1 MMGPKNMPVQPLCIL
16 LQQPR
21 NDGLKLLFHNASGIV
36 TGRDRD
42 KVAARLRA
50 GFTHEVFTHKCPNV
64 TQTDRFGKIMVK
76 LLMQWDI
83 KMGREQE
90 FSEFVVREFAPRL
103 MQLGIEPSEVL
114 YTMYGEGPQMLTIGA
129 VESVD
134 KLTNILQSGGWE
146 KLHAKLLAYVTNYQQ
161 KIVRD
166 NGRNFQL

>member
-1 MMGPKNMPVQPLCIL
+1 
-16 LQQPR
+16 
-21 NDGLKLLFHNASGIV
+21 
-36 TGRDRD
+36 
-42 KVAARLRA
+42 
-50 GFTHEVFTHKCPNV
+50 
-64 TQTDRFGKIMVK
+64 MVK

-90 FSEFVVREFAPRL
+90 FSEFVVREFAPKL

-129 VESVD
+129 VESHE
-134 KLTNILQSGGWE
+134 KLTDILESSGWQ
-146 KLHAKLLAYVTNYQQ
+146 KLQKKLMSYVTNYQQ